1 MTFEDV
7 LAAWLVRQRWFA
19 GKGRTVHDL
28 AVVADTEI
36 IPGDP
41 GLRHLLV
48 TVSHGAT
55 SDCYQLLI
63 GLRVRLPARLRH
75 ARIGSHDGLQ
85 VYDALHD
92 SDLTRTLLA
101 AIMTDRTVGAL
112 RFCRVPEAELS
123 WVPASGSGLDS
134 LVLTGEQ
141 SNTSLVFGESAI
153 FKVFRRVAPGP
164 NPDLEVAAA
173 LAELGST
180 HIAEPYGWV
189 ETRIDGA
196 TTVLAILS
204 RYLRAASDGWSLAAT
219 SVRDLY
225 ASVLGTAG
233 IGGAGVGGAGVGGAG
248 VGGAGVGGAAEA
260 GGDFAGEA
268 ERLGV
273 ATAQVHA
280 DLAEAF
286 GTSEL
291 EPEAIRELAEQMFRR
306 LDLAIA
312 AVPELGRYAD
322 LAGDAFSTLAKLT
335 EPVPAQRVHGDYH
348 LGQVMRTQTGWVVL
362 DFEGEPASPLAQ
374 RRARSSPLRDV
385 AGMLRSFDYAARHQL
400 LTHPERV
407 SLAPVAGD
415 WVRRNAEA
423 FCAGYAE
430 AGGLDPARN
439 AVLLRALLLDKAVYE
454 VIYEARNRPNWMVIP
469 LESIADL

>member
-7 LAAWLVRQRWFA
+7 LAAWLVKQRWFA

-55 SDCYQLLI
+55 SDCYQLFI
-63 GLRVRLPARLRH
+63 GLRARLPARLRH
-75 ARIGSHDGLQ
+75 AQIGSYEGMTA
-85 VYDALHD
+85 YDALHD
-92 SDLTRTLLA
+92 SDLTRTLLD
-101 AIMTDRTVGAL
+101 AIVADRSVGAL
-112 RFCRVPEAELS
+112 RFCRIPGVELAWAE
-123 WVPASGSGLDS
+123 PGLDS

-173 LAELGST
+173 LADLGST

-204 RYLRAASDGWSLAAT
+204 RYLRAASDGWALAAT

-225 ASVLGTAG
+225 AWY
-233 IGGAGVGGAGVGGAG
+233 GAGGVAPVDGAG
-248 VGGAGVGGAAEA
+248 EA

-291 EPEAIRELAEQMFRR
+291 EPDAIRELAEQMFRR
-306 LDLAIA
+306 LDMAIA
-312 AVPELGRYAD
+312 AVPELGASAD
-322 LAGDAFSTLAKLT
+322 RIGAAYSSLAKLT

-400 LTHPERV
+400 LGHPERV
-407 SLAPVAGD
+407 SLAQVAGD
-415 WVRRNAEA
+415 WVQRNGEA
-423 FCAGYAE
+423 FCAGYAA

-454 VIYEARNRPNWMVIP
+454 VIYEARNRPNWLVIP
-469 LESIADL
+469 LESIAEM

>member
-7 LAAWLVRQRWFA
+7 LATWLVKQRWFA

-41 GLRHLLV
+41 GLRHLMV

-55 SDCYQLLI
+55 SDCYQLFI
-63 GLRVRLPARLRH
+63 GLRARLPARLRH
-75 ARIGSHDGLQ
+75 ARIGSYGGQQ
-85 VYDALHD
+85 VYDGLHD
-92 SDLTRTLLA
+92 SDLTRSLLD
-101 AIMTDRTVGAL
+101 AIVSDRTVGGL
-112 RFCRVPEAELS
+112 RFCRVAGLEL
-123 WVPASGSGLDS
+123 PFAGEPSGVAGLDS

-153 FKVFRRVAPGP
+153 FKVFRRIAPGP

-180 HIAEPYGWV
+180 HVAEPYGWI
-189 ETRIDGA
+189 ETRIEGA

-204 RYLRAASDGWSLAAT
+204 HYLRAAADGWSLAAT

-225 ASVLGTAG
+225 AASGTA
-233 IGGAGVGGAGVGGAG
+233 
-248 VGGAGVGGAAEA
+248 AALTPGEA
-260 GGDFAGEA
+260 GGDFAGES

-280 DLAEAF
+280 DLADAF
-286 GTSEL
+286 GLSEL
-291 EPEAIRELAEQMFRR
+291 EADAVRELAEQMFRR

-312 AVPELGRYAD
+312 AVPEVGRFAD
-322 LAGDAFSTLAKLT
+322 KVGDAFSSLAKLT

-400 LTHPERV
+400 LTHPEREN
-407 SLAPVAGD
+407 LTPVATQ
-415 WVRRNAEA
+415 WVRRNTEA

-430 AGGLDPARN
+430 AGGLDPAAN
-439 AVLLRALLLDKAVYE
+439 SVLLRAMLLDKAVYE
-454 VIYEARNRPNWMVIP
+454 VLYEARNRPTWMVIP
-469 LESIADL
+469 LESLAEL

>member
-1 MTFEDV
+1 MSFEDM
-7 LAAWLVRQRWFA
+7 LGAWLVKQRWFA

-28 AVVADTEI
+28 AVVADAEI
-36 IPGDP
+36 VPGDP
-41 GLRHLLV
+41 GLRHLMV

-55 SDCYQLLI
+55 SDCYQLFI
-63 GLRVRLPARLRH
+63 GQRARLPARLRH
-75 ARIGSHDGLQ
+75 ARIGSHAGLQ
-85 VYDALHD
+85 VYDGLHD
-92 SDLTRTLLA
+92 SDLTRALLH
-101 AIMTDRTVGAL
+101 AIVTDRTVGAL
-112 RFCRVPEAELS
+112 RFCRVPQAELP
-123 WVPASGSGLDS
+123 WAAGDPGGLGAAGGLRDEPGLDS

-164 NPDLEVAAA
+164 NPDLEVASA
-173 LAELGST
+173 LAERGST
-180 HIAEPYGWV
+180 HVAEPYGWI
-189 ETRIDGA
+189 ETRMDGA
-196 TTVLAILS
+196 TAILAILS
-204 RYLRAASDGWSLAAT
+204 RYLRAASDGWSLAAA

-225 ASVLGTAG
+225 AEAGTR
-233 IGGAGVGGAGVGGAG
+233 
-248 VGGAGVGGAAEA
+248 AAEA

-280 DLAEAF
+280 DLADAF

-312 AVPELGRYAD
+312 AVPEAARHAD
-322 LAGDAFSTLAKLT
+322 MIGDAFSRLAKLA
-335 EPVPAQRVHGDYH
+335 EPTPAQRVHGDYH
-348 LGQVMRTQTGWVVL
+348 LGQAMRTQTGWVVL

-385 AGMLRSFDYAARHQL
+385 AGMIRSFDYAARHQL
-400 LTHPERV
+400 LTHPERER
-407 SLAPVAGD
+407 LAPVAGE
-415 WVRRNAEA
+415 WVQRNTDA
-423 FCAGYAE
+423 FCAGYAA

-439 AVLLRALLLDKAVYE
+439 SVLLRALLLDKAVYE
-454 VIYEARNRPNWMVIP
+454 IMYESRNRPNWLVIP
-469 LESIADL
+469 LESLAEI

>member
-1 MTFEDV
+1 MGYAKLMTFEDI
-7 LAAWLVRQRWFA
+7 LATWLVKQRWFA

-28 AVVADTEI
+28 AVLADTEV

-55 SDCYQLLI
+55 SDCYQVFV
-63 GLRVRLPARLRH
+63 GMRARLPARLRH
-75 ARIGSHDGLQ
+75 ARIGTDAGMQIYDG
-85 VYDALHD
+85 LHD
-92 SDLTRTLLA
+92 SALTRTLLD
-101 AIMTDRTVGAL
+101 AIVDDRTVGQL
-112 RFCRVPEAELS
+112 RFCRVPGAEIEA
-123 WVPASGSGLDS
+123 GLDS

-153 FKVFRRVAPGP
+153 FKVFRRVTAGP
-164 NPDLEVAAA
+164 NPDLEVASA
-173 LAELGST
+173 LAQLGSS

-189 ETRIDGA
+189 ETKMDGA

-225 ASVLGTAG
+225 ATE
-233 IGGAGVGGAGVGGAG
+233 GARPGEV
-248 VGGAGVGGAAEA
+248 

-268 ERLGV
+268 ERLGA
-273 ATAQVHA
+273 ATAQVHK
-280 DLAEAF
+280 DLADAF
-286 GTSEL
+286 GRSSL
-291 EPEAIRELAEQMFRR
+291 EPEAIRELAEQMYRR
-306 LDLAIA
+306 LDLSIA
-312 AVPELGRYAD
+312 EVPELARYAD
-322 LAGDAFSTLAKLT
+322 KAGDAYSNLAKLVD
-335 EPVPAQRVHGDYH
+335 PVPAQRVHGDYH

-400 LTHPERV
+400 IPHPDAAN
-407 SLAPVAGD
+407 LAPMATS
-415 WVRRNAEA
+415 WVRRNSEA
-423 FCAGYAE
+423 FCLGYAE
-430 AGGLDPARN
+430 AGGLDPMDN
-439 AVLLRALLLDKAVYE
+439 SVLLRAMLLDKAVYE
-454 VIYEARNRPNWMVIP
+454 VIYEARNRPNWLSIP
-469 LESIADL
+469 LESIAEL

>member
-1 MTFEDV
+1 MTFEDL
-7 LAAWLVRQRWFA
+7 LAAWLVKQRWFA

-55 SDCYQLLI
+55 SDCYQLFI
-63 GLRVRLPARLRH
+63 GSRARLPARLRH
-75 ARIGSHDGLQ
+75 ARIGSYEGAQ
-85 VYDALHD
+85 VYDGLHD
-92 SDLTRTLLA
+92 SDLTRTLLD
-101 AIMTDRTVGAL
+101 AIVAGRAVGAL
-112 RFCRVPEAELS
+112 RFCRIPGADLS
-123 WVPASGSGLDS
+123 WADGTIGGLDS

-164 NPDLEVAAA
+164 NPDLEVATA

-180 HIAEPYGWV
+180 HIAEPYGWI

-225 ASVLGTAG
+225 ALVSSGGTAG
-233 IGGAGVGGAGVGGAG
+233 
-248 VGGAGVGGAAEA
+248 EA

-291 EPEAIRELAEQMFRR
+291 EPDALRELAEQMFRR
-306 LDLAIA
+306 LDMAIA
-312 AVPELGRYAD
+312 AVPELSRYGD
-322 LAGDAFSTLAKLT
+322 LIGDAFSNLAKLT
-335 EPVPAQRVHGDYH
+335 EPTPAQRVHGDYH

-400 LTHPERV
+400 LTHPERAD
-407 SLAPVAGD
+407 LTPVASD
-415 WVRRNAEA
+415 WVRRNGEA
-423 FCAGYAE
+423 FCAGYAA

-439 AVLLRALLLDKAVYE
+439 SALLRALLLDKAVYE
-454 VIYEARNRPNWMVIP
+454 VIYEARNRPTWLAIP
-469 LESIADL
+469 LESIAEMKP

>member
-1 MTFEDV
+1 MPRRPGKGNLMTFEDV
-7 LAAWLVRQRWFA
+7 LAAWLVKQRWFA

-28 AVVADTEI
+28 AVVADTELV
-36 IPGDP
+36 PGDP

-55 SDCYQLLI
+55 CDCYQLFV
-63 GLRVRLPARLRH
+63 GQRVRLPARLRH
-75 ARIGSHDGLQ
+75 ARIGAWDGQQ

-92 SDLTRTLLA
+92 SDLTRTLLD
-101 AIMTDRTVGAL
+101 AILADRTVGAL
-112 RFCRVPEAELS
+112 RFCRLAEADWS
-123 WVPASGSGLDS
+123 WVPAPEPGGLDS

-141 SNTSLVFGESAI
+141 SNTSLVFGEAAI

-173 LAELGST
+173 LTELGST
-180 HIAEPYGWV
+180 HIAEPYGWI

-204 RYLRAASDGWSLAAT
+204 RYLRAASDGWALAAT

-225 ASVLGTAG
+225 ALELSTAG
-233 IGGAGVGGAGVGGAG
+233 GGASDAGA
-248 VGGAGVGGAAEA
+248 A

-291 EPEAIRELAEQMFRR
+291 EPEALRELAEQMFRR
-306 LDLAIA
+306 LDLAVA
-312 AVPELGRYAD
+312 AVPELGRYTD
-322 LAGDAFSTLAKLT
+322 MIGDAFSSLAKLT
-335 EPVPAQRVHGDYH
+335 DPVPAQRVHGDYH

-400 LTHPERV
+400 LTHPDRA
-407 SLAPVAGD
+407 SLTVVASD
-415 WVRRNAEA
+415 WVRRNGEA

-430 AGGLDPARN
+430 GGGLDPARN
-439 AVLLRALLLDKAVYE
+439 TVLLRALLLDKAVYE
-454 VIYEARNRPNWMVIP
+454 VIYEARNRPNWLAIP
-469 LESIADL
+469 LESIAEM